1 MFYLFSNI
9 FLILILYPINLE
21 SCGGLSSDTLY
32 RLSGSRILKGYD
44 EKDPLGSI
52 IGIGQQALEPFL
64 TTTIPYTP
72 STITTPSTATDNIP
86 SISYPDELNCPE
98 FDDTCLWKNIDGYM
112 VDEMDWYQGNG
123 FLNENKLY
131 LATGTREK
139 PKGNY
144 GIVATEKTKLPTDK
158 AVLVSSTIDCLTNSG
173 TLKFKYWTSPEIKVY
188 VCIMRINKSY
198 PNYDYCSPPIE
209 KGDPGPAIISIPDVD
224 KQPFQIFIRAEN
236 FIFKNGDLEGG
247 FAIIDDIEFEGEV
260 CNKQVKGNFDSIKY
274 KEDHLLPSL
283 YLQKT
288 KKAYDVEEDAN
299 DVCRILT
306 CNFEEKDI
314 CINYAISGD
323 FNIVKEQYKN
333 IVKDSSSGKK
343 GFQDKEGFYAVV
355 EGPKKFSRL
364 TTQSF
369 VLEDEVYF
377 MFSYHKASPLGILRL
392 IRKLREKDVEEILF
406 ESPTEGFTIDKWLR
420 EGRILIPGE
429 YDYLAIEVIDLPN
442 NNIIGIDEWFLLTT
456 HKDLYCI

>member
-9 FLILILYPINLE
+9 FLILILYPLSLE

-64 TTTIPYTP
+64 TTTISYTP
-72 STITTPSTATDNIP
+72 STTTNPFTTTDNIP

-112 VDEMDWYQGNG
+112 IDEMDWYQGNG

-144 GIVATEKTKLPTDK
+144 GIVATEKTKLSSDK
-158 AVLVSSTIDCLTNSG
+158 AVLVSNTIDCLTNSG
-173 TLKFKYWTSPEIKVY
+173 TLKFKYWTSPEVKIY

-209 KGDPGPAIISIPDVD
+209 KGDPGPAIISIPDVN

-247 FAIIDDIEFEGEV
+247 FAIIDDIEFEGEI
-260 CNKQVKGNFDSIKY
+260 CNKQLKGSFDSIKY

-283 YLQKT
+283 YSQKT

-306 CNFEEKDI
+306 CNFEEKDL

-333 IVKDSSSGKK
+333 IIKDSSNGKK
-343 GFQDKEGFYAVV
+343 GFRDKEGFYAIV

-377 MFSYHKASPLGILRL
+377 MFSYHKASPLGNLRL
-392 IRKLREKDVEEILF
+392 IRKLKEKDVEEILF
-406 ESPTEGFTIDKWLR
+406 ESPTEGFTINKWLR

-429 YDYLAIEVIDLPN
+429 YDYLAIEVIDLPSN
-442 NNIIGIDEWFLLTT
+442 NVIGIDEWFLLTT